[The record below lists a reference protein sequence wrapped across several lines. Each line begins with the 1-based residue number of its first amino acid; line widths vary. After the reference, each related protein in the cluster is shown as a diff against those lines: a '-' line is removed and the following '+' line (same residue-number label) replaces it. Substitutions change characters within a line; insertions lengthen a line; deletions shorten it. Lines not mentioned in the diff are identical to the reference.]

1 MSLPTLAAERVL
13 AADLRGSSWPVVV
26 DTASGQRFV
35 KLRGA
40 GQGVLPLV
48 AEIIVGSL
56 AEAIGLR
63 VPARCLISIGSDIE
77 SLNRRDELRDL
88 LDRSVGLNLGFEYLD
103 GARMFSVTDVGRVSG
118 DDAAAIV
125 WLDAFVMNPDRTARN
140 PNLMWYRGELW
151 LIDHGAALAFQYSWT
166 DVTEAAP
173 ARVFAPGDPHVLQS
187 RVANIGEW
195 DDLFAARLTRDAI
208 EGAVAD
214 VPDDFLIAAGVV
226 DHHDALTRRRAAYV
240 AYLWKRLK
248 SPRDFFQSMATMAT
262 PRVRARPDWL
272 RGRGRGEL
280 S

>member
-1 MSLPTLAAERVL
+1 MLAAERVL

-26 DTASGQRFV
+26 DTPSGQRFV

-63 VPARCLISIGSDIE
+63 VPARCLVSIAGDIE

-88 LDRSVGLNLGFEYLD
+88 LDASVGINLGFTFLD
-103 GARMFSVTDVGRVSG
+103 GARMFTAADVARVSE

-125 WLDAFVMNPDRTARN
+125 WLDALVMNPDRTARN
-140 PNLMWYRGELW
+140 PNLMWYHDALW

-173 ARVFAPGDPHVLQS
+173 SRVFAPGDPHVLQS
-187 RVANIGEW
+187 RVAAIDEW
-195 DDLFAARLTRDAI
+195 DELFAARLTRDAI
-208 EGAVAD
+208 EKAVAE
-214 VPDDFLIAAGVV
+214 VPDEFLVAAGVSS
-226 DHHDALTRRRAAYV
+226 DADALSRRRAAYV

-248 SPRDFFQSMATMAT
+248 SPRDFFRSLATMST

-272 RGRGRGEL
+272 RGNRQR
-280 S
+280 